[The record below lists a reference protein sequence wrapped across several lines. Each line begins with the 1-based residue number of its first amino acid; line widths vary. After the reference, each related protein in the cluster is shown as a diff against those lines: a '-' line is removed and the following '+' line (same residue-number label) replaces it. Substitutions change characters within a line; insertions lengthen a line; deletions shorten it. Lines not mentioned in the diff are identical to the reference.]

1 MAKKILNSLGV
12 FGSIVLTL
20 ILSVLIFLLVVVLN
34 IKFVVSEKG
43 MANTFKK
50 IDVVETLKSADDET
64 VWEDF
69 MQLAETFNL
78 SEEQFE
84 QILNSDKVK
93 EQVGSYIGEVLES
106 IFNEK
111 EANLT
116 KADVEN
122 FLNIA
127 VDEYN
132 KVSSSKISEA
142 DKNEIINSFDEEMI
156 ENMNEELGS
165 INLVELVAPEYVGYV
180 KLVDNLLFG
189 NYTLIMFV
197 LILLLISLIALFRFS
212 CYKWI
217 PYVKISLIISGS
229 LLFVVGVLILI
240 IPIENVEI
248 LMPIRKLVATR
259 MFVTSVIM
267 FILSICLSFGKKYL
281 KKRIDKKEV
290 IFLEEKNEVSE
301 EKEMEKKK

>member
-50 IDVVETLKSADDET
+50 IDVVETLKSADET

-156 ENMNEELGS
+156 ENMNGELGS
-165 INLVELVAPEYVGYV
+165 INLVETVAPEYVGYV

-189 NYTLIMFV
+189 NYALIMFV
-197 LILLLISLIALFRFS
+197 LILLLIGLIALFRFS